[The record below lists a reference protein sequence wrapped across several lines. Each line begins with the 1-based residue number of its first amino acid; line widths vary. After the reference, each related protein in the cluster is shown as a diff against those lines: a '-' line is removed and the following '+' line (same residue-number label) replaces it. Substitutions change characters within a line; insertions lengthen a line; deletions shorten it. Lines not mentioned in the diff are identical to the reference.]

1 MKRTILSLAALLL
14 INFSPLP
21 AFAGE
26 QERPATAPTATQQRE
41 QYVKSIE
48 ERLGRLG
55 QQLDE
60 LKAKAAGKTEQ
71 ARVEMKQFL
80 VEAEKKQQAASL
92 KLEEMRKASK
102 NMWLKFTSDMN
113 KAADDFEQAYERAK
127 SRFKE

>member
-1 MKRTILSLAALLL
+1 MKRIIMSLAALLL
-14 INFSPLP
+14 INSSPVP
-21 AFAGE
+21 AFAVE
-26 QERPATAPTATQQRE
+26 QERPATAPTITQQRE
-41 QYVKSIE
+41 QYEKSIE
-48 ERLGRLG
+48 ERLARLG

-127 SRFKE
+127 YRFKE

>member
-1 MKRTILSLAALLL
+1 MKRILMSLAALFL

-21 AFAGE
+21 AFAVE
-26 QERPATAPTATQQRE
+26 QERPATAPTTTQQRE
-41 QYVKSIE
+41 QYEKSIE

-71 ARVEMKQFL
+71 AREEMKQFL
-80 VEAEKKQQAASL
+80 VEAEKKQEAASR

-102 NMWLKFTSDMN
+102 NKWQKFSSDMN
-113 KAADDFEQAYERAK
+113 KAADDFEQAYEKAK

>member
-1 MKRTILSLAALLL
+1 MKRSILSLAALFLFN
-14 INFSPLP
+14 ISPCS
-21 AFAGE
+21 AFAVE

-41 QYVKSIE
+41 QYEKSME

-71 ARVEMKQFL
+71 ARDEMKQFM
-80 VEAEKKQQAASL
+80 VEAEKKQEAASR
-92 KLEEMRKASK
+92 KLEEMRKVSK
-102 NMWLKFTSDMN
+102 QKWQEFSSDMN